1 MRTSIRNILSAIII
15 MSVLLCNAMAIEKEN
30 IKINSAAEEL
40 IVDFL
45 DAYSTSLVELTP
57 LDYSDFFWDTES
69 TTVFALLTDYRI
81 EYDSLWDSRYSN
93 ISIDPEFSNISAVDD
108 EIVADV
114 KLSYEA
120 NIWHDGKSEKTLGVI
135 DFTFTLKASD
145 DSWKISAITREGDEE
160 WIEDAKTS
168 SAKKTGTTVVSELKR
183 LLNEELAK
191 AKSLPHTKMLYGTPI
206 DPKETQVL
214 NTSVEDTKA
223 SSMRNALIVAYD
235 ANKAVNYS
243 DCYALTENS
252 LFYEADKDCTNFVSQ
267 CVWAGY
273 GGWVNGDETANAQNI
288 AAHYRMYHHNNSD
301 WYTTSWFAHKN
312 GGSSPWESATSHGN
326 FALGN
331 TGSGLGP
338 FGLGSTTAVLY
349 SNYDASSIQR
359 GDVVQLGRSA
369 NDIRH
374 SVIVR
379 TAGSSFENIFVNSHN
394 SKHYNYPLSKY
405 FETYSYIRVIHYRPA
420 FFAN

>member
-1 MRTSIRNILSAIII
+1 
-15 MSVLLCNAMAIEKEN
+15 
-30 IKINSAAEEL
+30 
-40 IVDFL
+40 
-45 DAYSTSLVELTP
+45 
-57 LDYSDFFWDTES
+57 
-69 TTVFALLTDYRI
+69 
-81 EYDSLWDSRYSN
+81 
-93 ISIDPEFSNISAVDD
+93 
-108 EIVADV
+108 
-114 KLSYEA
+114 
-120 NIWHDGKSEKTLGVI
+120 
-135 DFTFTLKASD
+135 
-145 DSWKISAITREGDEE
+145 
-160 WIEDAKTS
+160 
-168 SAKKTGTTVVSELKR
+168 
-183 LLNEELAK
+183 
-191 AKSLPHTKMLYGTPI
+191 
-206 DPKETQVL
+206 
-214 NTSVEDTKA
+214 
-223 SSMRNALIVAYD
+223 MRNALIVAYD

-252 LFYEADKDCTNFVSQ
+252 LFYVADKDCTNFVSQ

>member
-1 MRTSIRNILSAIII
+1 MGKLKTII
-15 MSVLLCNAMAIEKEN
+15 
-30 IKINSAAEEL
+30 
-40 IVDFL
+40 
-45 DAYSTSLVELTP
+45 Y
-57 LDYSDFFWDTES
+57 FF
-69 TTVFALLTDYRI
+69 
-81 EYDSLWDSRYSN
+81 
-93 ISIDPEFSNISAVDD
+93 
-108 EIVADV
+108 
-114 KLSYEA
+114 
-120 NIWHDGKSEKTLGVI
+120 
-135 DFTFTLKASD
+135 
-145 DSWKISAITREGDEE
+145 
-160 WIEDAKTS
+160 
-168 SAKKTGTTVVSELKR
+168 
-183 LLNEELAK
+183 
-191 AKSLPHTKMLYGTPI
+191 
-206 DPKETQVL
+206 
-214 NTSVEDTKA
+214 
-223 SSMRNALIVAYD
+223 
-235 ANKAVNYS
+235 
-243 DCYALTENS
+243 TENS

>member
-1 MRTSIRNILSAIII
+1 
-15 MSVLLCNAMAIEKEN
+15 MAIESPLQ
-30 IKINSAAEEL
+30 SAFAPSCQQERPFFRAE
-40 IVDFL
+40 
-45 DAYSTSLVELTP
+45 VERRK
-57 LDYSDFFWDTES
+57 D
-69 TTVFALLTDYRI
+69 
-81 EYDSLWDSRYSN
+81 
-93 ISIDPEFSNISAVDD
+93 
-108 EIVADV
+108 
-114 KLSYEA
+114 EA
-120 NIWHDGKSEKTLGVI
+120 NAPGIIYAIEEPETSQHSENQ
-135 DFTFTLKASD
+135 
-145 DSWKISAITREGDEE
+145 
-160 WIEDAKTS
+160 
-168 SAKKTGTTVVSELKR
+168 KKLVR
-183 LLNEELAK
+183 
-191 AKSLPHTKMLYGTPI
+191 
-206 DPKETQVL
+206 
-214 NTSVEDTKA
+214 
-223 SSMRNALIVAYD
+223 ALI
-235 ANKAVNYS
+235 
-243 DCYALTENS
+243 ALSAESN
-252 LFYEADKDCTNFVSQ
+252 VQ
-267 CVWAGY
+267 V
-273 GGWVNGDETANAQNI
+273 I
-288 AAHYRMYHHNNSD
+288 SD

>member
-1 MRTSIRNILSAIII
+1 MVGQNGYA
-15 MSVLLCNAMAIEKEN
+15 MVHSVTLIGGRKNRCSTCHDQYCIGFCYKN
-30 IKINSAAEEL
+30 KICL
-40 IVDFL
+40 
-45 DAYSTSLVELTP
+45 
-57 LDYSDFFWDTES
+57 
-69 TTVFALLTDYRI
+69 
-81 EYDSLWDSRYSN
+81 
-93 ISIDPEFSNISAVDD
+93 FSNIICAVF
-108 EIVADV
+108 I
-114 KLSYEA
+114 
-120 NIWHDGKSEKTLGVI
+120 I
-135 DFTFTLKASD
+135 
-145 DSWKISAITREGDEE
+145 
-160 WIEDAKTS
+160 
-168 SAKKTGTTVVSELKR
+168 
-183 LLNEELAK
+183 
-191 AKSLPHTKMLYGTPI
+191 
-206 DPKETQVL
+206 
-214 NTSVEDTKA
+214 
-223 SSMRNALIVAYD
+223 IVAYD

-252 LFYEADKDCTNFVSQ
+252 LFYVADKDCTNFVSQ

>member
-1 MRTSIRNILSAIII
+1 M
-15 MSVLLCNAMAIEKEN
+15 
-30 IKINSAAEEL
+30 
-40 IVDFL
+40 
-45 DAYSTSLVELTP
+45 
-57 LDYSDFFWDTES
+57 
-69 TTVFALLTDYRI
+69 
-81 EYDSLWDSRYSN
+81 
-93 ISIDPEFSNISAVDD
+93 
-108 EIVADV
+108 
-114 KLSYEA
+114 
-120 NIWHDGKSEKTLGVI
+120 
-135 DFTFTLKASD
+135 
-145 DSWKISAITREGDEE
+145 
-160 WIEDAKTS
+160 
-168 SAKKTGTTVVSELKR
+168 
-183 LLNEELAK
+183 
-191 AKSLPHTKMLYGTPI
+191 
-206 DPKETQVL
+206 
-214 NTSVEDTKA
+214 
-223 SSMRNALIVAYD
+223 
-235 ANKAVNYS
+235 
-243 DCYALTENS
+243 
-252 LFYEADKDCTNFVSQ
+252 SQ

-288 AAHYRMYHHNNSD
+288 AAHYLMYHHNNSD

>member
-1 MRTSIRNILSAIII
+1 M
-15 MSVLLCNAMAIEKEN
+15 EN
-30 IKINSAAEEL
+30 L
-40 IVDFL
+40 
-45 DAYSTSLVELTP
+45 
-57 LDYSDFFWDTES
+57 
-69 TTVFALLTDYRI
+69 
-81 EYDSLWDSRYSN
+81 
-93 ISIDPEFSNISAVDD
+93 
-108 EIVADV
+108 
-114 KLSYEA
+114 
-120 NIWHDGKSEKTLGVI
+120 
-135 DFTFTLKASD
+135 
-145 DSWKISAITREGDEE
+145 AITREGDEE

-191 AKSLPHTKMLYGTPI
+191 AKALPHTKMLYGTPI

>member
-145 DSWKISAITREGDEE
+145 DNWKISAITREGDEE

-191 AKSLPHTKMLYGTPI
+191 AKALPHTKMLYGTPI

-252 LFYEADKDCTNFVSQ
+252 LFYVADKDCTNFVSQ

-349 SNYDASSIQR
+349 SNYDAGSIQR

>member
-1 MRTSIRNILSAIII
+1 MI
-15 MSVLLCNAMAIEKEN
+15 
-30 IKINSAAEEL
+30 
-40 IVDFL
+40 
-45 DAYSTSLVELTP
+45 
-57 LDYSDFFWDTES
+57 
-69 TTVFALLTDYRI
+69 
-81 EYDSLWDSRYSN
+81 
-93 ISIDPEFSNISAVDD
+93 
-108 EIVADV
+108 
-114 KLSYEA
+114 
-120 NIWHDGKSEKTLGVI
+120 
-135 DFTFTLKASD
+135 TLKASD
-145 DSWKISAITREGDEE
+145 DNWKISAITREGDEE

-191 AKSLPHTKMLYGTPI
+191 AKALPHTKMLYGTPI

-252 LFYEADKDCTNFVSQ
+252 LFYVADKDCTNFVSQ

>member
-1 MRTSIRNILSAIII
+1 M
-15 MSVLLCNAMAIEKEN
+15 
-30 IKINSAAEEL
+30 
-40 IVDFL
+40 F
-45 DAYSTSLVELTP
+45 LTP
-57 LDYSDFFWDTES
+57 PSGVASIFKKS
-69 TTVFALLTDYRI
+69 ASLTF
-81 EYDSLWDSRYSN
+81 
-93 ISIDPEFSNISAVDD
+93 SIDPEFSNISAVDD

-145 DSWKISAITREGDEE
+145 DNWKISAITREGDEE

-191 AKSLPHTKMLYGTPI
+191 AKALPHTKMLYGTPI

-252 LFYEADKDCTNFVSQ
+252 LFYVADKDCTNFVSQ

-301 WYTTSWFAHKN
+301 WYTTSWFAHKKR
-312 GGSSPWESATSHGN
+312 W
-326 FALGN
+326 
-331 TGSGLGP
+331 
-338 FGLGSTTAVLY
+338 
-349 SNYDASSIQR
+349 
-359 GDVVQLGRSA
+359 
-369 NDIRH
+369 
-374 SVIVR
+374 
-379 TAGSSFENIFVNSHN
+379 
-394 SKHYNYPLSKY
+394 
-405 FETYSYIRVIHYRPA
+405 
-420 FFAN
+420 